1 MICDVY
7 VLNVCEH
14 TSCHIQGISLA
25 LRSTQQPPKGR
36 QAQTLTR
43 NTNMDVAKILRM
55 TRKGTAMNATASTR
69 GDLRNGMAP
78 RLQKGR
84 STLLMKLSC

>member
-1 MICDVY
+1 
-7 VLNVCEH
+7 
-14 TSCHIQGISLA
+14 
-25 LRSTQQPPKGR
+25 
-36 QAQTLTR
+36 
-43 NTNMDVAKILRM
+43 MDVAKILRM